1 MAKRWGVK
9 KCLMFH
15 ELVEKFDKQT
25 DNTVEF

>member
-15 ELVEKFDKQT
+15 ELVKKFEMQT